1 VSVYPVML
9 DGSSLS
15 ALIVGGGL
23 VAARKARALVD
34 AGARVHVV
42 APRVAPDI
50 EALAAGSALVTIT
63 RERYASYQLGAAM
76 LVITA
81 TDDAALN
88 AEIAREARDLGRL
101 VNVVDAPELGN
112 CVTPA
117 VHRAGDLVVAVTA
130 GGLPSAAVRV
140 RDSIARTFDDR
151 YAQAVRELGA
161 LRRSMIDGDT
171 RERWQQAADALLG
184 ADFCESVESGDLR
197 ARLGEWR

>member
-76 LVITA
+76 LVSTA

>member
-42 APRVAPDI
+42 APRVSPEI